1 MDKPRHPQVIRP
13 WKLQQVKATKFTAA
27 ISGDPR
33 HPHRSKA
40 DLHWKKQ
47 KTTGS

>member
-13 WKLQQVKATKFTAA
+13 WKLQQVKPTKFTAA

-33 HPHRSKA
+33 QRQRSKA